1 MFKLA
6 QIQSQL
12 SNIKFQVILILD
24 GCRLKKAPAYGSNL
38 LIPQNLEPSFSLI
51 CYCGQQVFVCMCY
64 GGQHCSLQLPAVP
77 RRKINWQGNFVYRST
92 MELWIMNLRW
102 PYNYSLLILMM
113 MNMQIISFKFSQQ
126 LFNINFCSKYDVFSM
141 MLLSVVQFKLWICC
155 CSIFAWPTFKVKW
168 GNRPF
173 EQVLSGDKQ

>member
-1 MFKLA
+1 MGQTSLFRR
-6 QIQSQL
+6 IWSQVL
-12 SNIKFQVILILD
+12 VSYAIVGNKFWFACAMVGNEFWSHVLLW
-24 GCRLKKAPAYGSNL
+24 ATNFGS
-38 LIPQNLEPSFSLI
+38 
-51 CYCGQQVFVCMCY
+51 MCY

-77 RRKINWQGNFVYRST
+77 GRKINWQGNFVYRST

-126 LFNINFCSKYDVFSM
+126 LFNINSCSKYDVFSM

-173 EQVLSGDKQ
+173 EQVLPGDKQ